1 MQGGGGMCRY
11 SHAVVGLYEVAFPH
25 IQFLH
30 TYMVPSQTD
39 ILFDDVKVY
48 SEVLKHYSEH
58 LGRKS

>member
-1 MQGGGGMCRY
+1 MCRY